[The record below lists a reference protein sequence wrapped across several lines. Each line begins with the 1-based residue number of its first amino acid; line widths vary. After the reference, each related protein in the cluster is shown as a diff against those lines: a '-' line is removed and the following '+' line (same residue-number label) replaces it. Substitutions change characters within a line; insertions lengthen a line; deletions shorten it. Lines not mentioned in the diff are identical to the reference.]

1 MTDYGHELEFGVG
14 LTPATRDLEA
24 ILELSQLADVLGL
37 DLVSFQDHHYQSRFL
52 DSWTLLSLI
61 SARTSSIRLAP
72 NVIHL
77 PLRPPV
83 VLARSVATLDILSGG
98 RAELGLGAG
107 YFWDAIASIG
117 GPRLSAGQAVDALS
131 EAIDLIRATWN
142 EEGGV
147 INHQGRRYRVTGAH
161 PGPAPA
167 HQVQI
172 WVGGY
177 KRRMLALTGSK
188 ADGWLPSLG
197 YADPSA
203 PSMAVDKGPL
213 WD

>member
-14 LTPATRDLEA
+14 PTPATRNLEA
-24 ILELSQLADVLGL
+24 LLELAQLADVLGL
-37 DLVSFQDHHYQSRFL
+37 DLVSFQDHPYKSRFL
-52 DSWTLLSLI
+52 ASWTSLAFI
-61 SARTSSIRLAP
+61 AARTSSIRLAP
-72 NVIHL
+72 NVINL
-77 PLRPPV
+77 PLRGPV

-98 RAELGLGAG
+98 RAELGLGPG

-131 EAIDLIRATWN
+131 EAIDLIRATCN

-147 INHQGRRYRVTGAH
+147 IKHRGRHYRVTGAH
-161 PGPAPA
+161 PGPA

-203 PSMAVDKGPL
+203 PSMAVDKKPP
-213 WD
+213 WN